1 MQTYKVRITRTE
13 TYVRD
18 VDVVAAN
25 WDEAVE
31 KAKENEEENE
41 YADLFDCPDDVQT
54 EFGKTEEDPT
64 LIPPCK
70 GLNVRVLTEVDGVD
84 EWWEKFYS
92 ADELANAK
100 VIDKRDPR
108 VAQWNLK
115 EGELWE
121 LASDDATDAALSA
134 GHKEALA
141 RDYTYEIVYS

>member
-1 MQTYKVRITRTE
+1 MQTYRVRITRTE

-18 VDVVAAN
+18 VEVVAAN

-31 KAKENEEENE
+31 KAEENEEENA

-54 EFGKTEEDPT
+54 KFGKTEEDPVF
-64 LIPPCK
+64 IPPCK

-84 EWWEKFYS
+84 EWREKFYS
-92 ADELANAK
+92 ADELVNAE
-100 VIDKRDPR
+100 VIDKGDIRQT
-108 VAQWNLK
+108 QWNMK

-121 LASDDATDAALSA
+121 LASDEATDEALSA